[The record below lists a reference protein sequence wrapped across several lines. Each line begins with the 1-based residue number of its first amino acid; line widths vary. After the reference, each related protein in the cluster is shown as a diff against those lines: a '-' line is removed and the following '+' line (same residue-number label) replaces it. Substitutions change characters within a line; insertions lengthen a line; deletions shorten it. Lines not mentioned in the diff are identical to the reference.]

1 MAPATN
7 IGVFN
12 LFVMV
17 LVDYA
22 VLTQPL
28 IFIANSPL
36 LLYAGLSGIVQH
48 LHTGHSVGGVKMGHL
63 KQPALSAGHRHLF
76 DYPTPPLLDGLWGF
90 GSLGGIGLQVQIV
103 TGIVLAMHYTPHVVC
118 AGVSIEHIL
127 REVYG
132 GWMLRHAH
140 ANGASLFFIAV
151 FLHLFRGLAMGHAWR
166 VFVWCLG
173 VLLLLLSVVTAF
185 VGYVLPWGQ
194 MSFWGATVI
203 TSLASALPVVG
214 LSLVSWLWG
223 GLSVENATL
232 NRFLSLH
239 YLLPFIIAGNSVVH
253 IAALHQYGSNHPL
266 VGANPVDK
274 SAFLTDSII
283 KDLVGWVLGAIG
295 FSLYAFFTPIALGH
309 PDNSIHAN
317 PLTTPAHIVPEWY
330 FLALYAILR
339 SIPNKHAG
347 VAAVTLVIITLF
359 LIGGRSSESPSSR
372 HCQPRCTYADSVHL
386 LWIFGADVGILGWSG
401 SHCTP
406 HAIRIGQLWGAYSFL
421 CFAILILVDVG
432 LPNHPYRSSDPCRRD
447 GFCQPIQKRW
457 AASISSL
464 QFTPVSMA
472 PFFL

>member
-1 MAPATN
+1 
-7 IGVFN
+7 
-12 LFVMV
+12 
-17 LVDYA
+17 
-22 VLTQPL
+22 
-28 IFIANSPL
+28 
-36 LLYAGLSGIVQH
+36 
-48 LHTGHSVGGVKMGHL
+48 
-63 KQPALSAGHRHLF
+63 
-76 DYPTPPLLDGLWGF
+76 
-90 GSLGGIGLQVQIV
+90 LQVQIV
-103 TGIVLAMHYTPHVVC
+103 TGILLAMHYTPHVVC

-151 FLHLFRGLAMGHAWR
+151 GLHLFRGLAMGHAWR

-173 VLLLLLSVVTAF
+173 VLLLLLSILTAF

-214 LSLVSWLWG
+214 QSLVSWLWG

-232 NRFLSLH
+232 NRVLSLH
-239 YLLPFIIAGNSVVH
+239 YLLPFIIAGTSVVH

-274 SAFLTDSII
+274 SAFLTDTII

-295 FSLYAFFTPIALGH
+295 FTLFAFGAPIALGH

-339 SIPNKHAG
+339 SIPNKQAG
-347 VAAVTLVIITLF
+347 VVAVALVIFTLI
-359 LIGGRSSESPSSR
+359 LLGWGSMVSKNR
-372 HCQPRCTYADSVHL
+372 CVTGAGQPLPIPRGVYAIADALHL
-386 LWIFGADVGILGWSG
+386 FWILGAGVLILGWSG

-406 HAIRIGQLWGAYSFL
+406 MVRNGHIGRRIEMNMLIAITSGSQTYSNSCLLYSLLAYSPA
-421 CFAILILVDVG
+421 CWSSQKVSTPIAIFT
-432 LPNHPYRSSDPCRRD
+432 C
-447 GFCQPIQKRW
+447 
-457 AASISSL
+457 ISS
-464 QFTPVSMA
+464 SMWA
-472 PFFL
+472 LRTSQNESLLGRTTRWSERAGCHPCHLVCICLPLRKTESPQRVGRITASEAAGG

>member
-1 MAPATN
+1 
-7 IGVFN
+7 
-12 LFVMV
+12 
-17 LVDYA
+17 
-22 VLTQPL
+22 
-28 IFIANSPL
+28 
-36 LLYAGLSGIVQH
+36 
-48 LHTGHSVGGVKMGHL
+48 
-63 KQPALSAGHRHLF
+63 
-76 DYPTPPLLDGLWGF
+76 
-90 GSLGGIGLQVQIV
+90 
-103 TGIVLAMHYTPHVVC
+103 MHYTPHVVC

-151 FLHLFRGLAMGHAWR
+151 GLHLFRGLAMGHAWR

-173 VLLLLLSVVTAF
+173 VLLLLLSILTAF

-214 LSLVSWLWG
+214 QSLVSWLWG

-232 NRFLSLH
+232 NRVLSLH
-239 YLLPFIIAGNSVVH
+239 YLLPFIIAGTSVVH

-274 SAFLTDSII
+274 SAFLTDTII

-295 FSLYAFFTPIALGH
+295 FTLFAFGAPIALGH

-339 SIPNKHAG
+339 SIPNKQAG
-347 VAAVTLVIITLF
+347 VVAVALVIFTLI
-359 LIGGRSSESPSSR
+359 LLGWGSMVSKNR
-372 HCQPRCTYADSVHL
+372 CVTGAGQPLPIPRGVYAIADALHL
-386 LWIFGADVGILGWSG
+386 FWILGAGVLILGWSG

-421 CFAILILVDVG
+421 CFAILTNEVHLVTD
-432 LPNHPYRSSDPCRRD
+432 LALL
-447 GFCQPIQKRW
+447 
-457 AASISSL
+457 AA
-464 QFTPVSMA
+464 MA
-472 PFFL
+472 HRL

>member
-1 MAPATN
+1 M
-7 IGVFN
+7 
-12 LFVMV
+12 
-17 LVDYA
+17 
-22 VLTQPL
+22 
-28 IFIANSPL
+28 
-36 LLYAGLSGIVQH
+36 
-48 LHTGHSVGGVKMGHL
+48 
-63 KQPALSAGHRHLF
+63 
-76 DYPTPPLLDGLWGF
+76 
-90 GSLGGIGLQVQIV
+90 
-103 TGIVLAMHYTPHVVC
+103 
-118 AGVSIEHIL
+118 

-132 GWMLRHAH
+132 GWMIRNAH

-214 LSLVSWLWG
+214 QSLVSWLWG

-253 IAALHQYGSNHPL
+253 IAALHQYGSNNPL

-339 SIPNKHAG
+339 SIPNKQSG
-347 VAAVTLVIITLF
+347 VAAVALVIFTLVHLGWGSTSSKNRCVTVQPLGLWVSGVYAISDALHLF
-359 LIGGRSSESPSSR
+359 
-372 HCQPRCTYADSVHL
+372 
-386 LWIFGADVGILGWSG
+386 WILGADVLILGWSG

-421 CFAILILVDVG
+421 CFAL
-432 LPNHPYRSSDPCRRD
+432 LPNRSFRTESVKSLRGLAISR
-447 GFCQPIQKRW
+447 
-457 AASISSL
+457 ALLASHTGWWQGPRTSNASRA
-464 QFTPVSMA
+464 TGMRS
-472 PFFL
+472 PFRPGVKSEAH